1 MELEKHKIDLEK
13 HDVLMTSSQDN
24 SERSSSDYVEERE
37 SRVEKQPMF
46 AHPFSF
52 HGRIRRLE
60 YGLSYIIYMIWYC
73 FASAFSEGDEDGAGA
88 IIYLITLVPFLWFIL
103 AQGCKRCH
111 DRNNSGWYQIIP
123 FYVLWM
129 LFADGDVGE
138 NDYGPNPKGINW

>member
-1 MELEKHKIDLEK
+1 
-13 HDVLMTSSQDN
+13 
-24 SERSSSDYVEERE
+24 
-37 SRVEKQPMF
+37 
-46 AHPFSF
+46 
-52 HGRIRRLE
+52 
-60 YGLSYIIYMIWYC
+60 MIWYC

>member
-1 MELEKHKIDLEK
+1 MDLEKHKIDLEK
-13 HDVLMTSSQDN
+13 PDVSLPSTDSNIEQPN
-24 SERSSSDYVEERE
+24 SDYIEE
-37 SRVEKQPMF
+37 SGLRVEKQRMF

-60 YGLSYIIYMIWYC
+60 YGLSYIIYLVWYS
-73 FASAFSEGDEDGAGA
+73 FASVFSEGDGDGA

-123 FYVLWM
+123 FYGLWM
-129 LFADGDVGE
+129 LFADGDIGE
-138 NDYGPNPKGINW
+138 NDYGPNPKGKNW